1 MKKVLL
7 TTLTAG
13 LAVLT
18 CGIGTAQAQSVNLQD
33 SRPDLFNTFNS
44 MVNSERLAI
53 DNSLAQLMEIDPQTL
68 RWMTGVAPLE
78 VYFINEGAAYRNML
92 SFSVNSGAQQTIFG
106 DISSTESV
114 LSEKDG
120 ALRLGDGQVL
130 GTFAG
135 NTQIDFFLTQA
146 GRRADGSTWTGHTFG
161 TQAAANPFGLQHFIA
176 KSYFDAVTQESWLLL
191 GVEDLVGEF
200 DPTGKGSDRDFND
213 AVFAVR
219 GLIGTPIPGPT
230 VPEPAT
236 LLGLL
241 GVAALGATRL
251 RRNA

>member
-1 MKKVLL
+1 MKNVFL
-7 TTLTAG
+7 TTITAG

-18 CGIGTAQAQSVNLQD
+18 CGIGTAQAVNLRD
-33 SRPDLFNTFNS
+33 SNPDLFNTFNS

-53 DNSLAQLMEIDPQTL
+53 DESVAQLMEIDPQTL

-78 VYFINEGAAYRNML
+78 VYFINEGAAYRNKL
-92 SFSVNSGAQQTIFG
+92 SFSVNGGAQQNIFS

-114 LSEKDG
+114 LSERDG

-130 GTFAG
+130 GTFEG
-135 NTQIDFFLTQA
+135 DTQIDFFLTQA
-146 GRRADGSTWTGHTFG
+146 GRRKDGSTWTGHTFG
-161 TQAAANPFGLQHFIA
+161 TQAAANPFGLQHFIV
-176 KSYFDAVTQESWLLL
+176 KSYFDVVAQEHWLLM
-191 GVEDLVGEF
+191 GIEDLVGEF

-219 GLIGTPIPGPT
+219 GLVGTPIPNTP

-236 LLGLL
+236 LLSLL
-241 GVAALGATRL
+241 GVAALGASRL